1 MSRSYKDF
9 KIYACF
15 TLNRLV
21 SELGIDIYQPDLESK
36 LDRIL
41 AEDRPGL
48 SKEEIKHEIMSNHFM
63 TNKVLDFLVEQNLV
77 RIEEKEAQYEVRIT
91 REGVLY
97 VRKYNEFF
105 FNLYE
110 EQIRQHYRYRGL
122 PAWAKDLD
130 DE

>member
-1 MSRSYKDF
+1 
-9 KIYACF
+9 
-15 TLNRLV
+15 
-21 SELGIDIYQPDLESK
+21 
-36 LDRIL
+36 
-41 AEDRPGL
+41 
-48 SKEEIKHEIMSNHFM
+48 MSNHFM
-63 TNKVLDFLVEQNLV
+63 TNKVLDFLVEQSLV

-110 EQIRQHYRYRGL
+110 EQSRQHYRYRGL